1 MVRRWS
7 CYACPTPIALRF
19 ETQEF
24 VNGETHIRT
33 ECAGCGRFVRY
44 APKTVFT
51 EAMAAL
57 SSSGANHDDAG
68 GA

>member
-1 MVRRWS
+1 MNRWHCGS
-7 CYACPTPIALRF
+7 CPVPTALRF
-19 ETQEF
+19 EWQTY
-24 VNGETHIRT
+24 VTGNTHIRT

-57 SSSGANHDDAG
+57 SSSGAGHDDAG